1 MHVLIIANGTRVS
14 TFLCTQKLG
23 PEEISAVAYPGVG
36 MGELGLTNLKLL
48 LKLLANQNVHVKV
61 K

>member
-1 MHVLIIANGTRVS
+1 MYVSIIADGTRVS

-23 PEEISAVAYPGVG
+23 PEEVSAVAYPEVG
-36 MGELGLTNLKLL
+36 MGGSRPNQLE
-48 LKLLANQNVHVKV
+48 NQNVKV